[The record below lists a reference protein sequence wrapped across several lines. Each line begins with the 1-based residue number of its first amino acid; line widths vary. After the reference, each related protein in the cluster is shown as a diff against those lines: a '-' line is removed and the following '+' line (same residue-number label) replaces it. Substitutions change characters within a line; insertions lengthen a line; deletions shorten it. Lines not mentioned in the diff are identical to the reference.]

1 MNSMSA
7 PNPSRAYDADV
18 AAARAHLKETWEY
31 GKEAAR
37 DARRITKKR
46 LGDLSR
52 GVDDY
57 VQSRPA
63 TIALWALGTG
73 LVAGFFLSLLV
84 RRALRASPAV

>member
-1 MNSMSA
+1 MNGTSA

-18 AAARAHLKETWEY
+18 AAATAHLKESWEY

-37 DARRITKKR
+37 DARRIAKKR

-52 GVDDY
+52 GIDEYAD
-57 VQSRPA
+57 SRPA

-73 LVAGFFLSLLV
+73 LVAGFLLSLLM
-84 RRALRASPAV
+84 RRALRT